1 MAAKVQKNINFCSN
15 NSFYSTKKTIFA
27 PKDIILTISSYEK
40 NCIIHFRLRGC
51 TYSNGT
57 TRCKGV

>member
-27 PKDIILTISSYEK
+27 PK
-40 NCIIHFRLRGC
+40 F
-51 TYSNGT
+51 
-57 TRCKGV
+57 